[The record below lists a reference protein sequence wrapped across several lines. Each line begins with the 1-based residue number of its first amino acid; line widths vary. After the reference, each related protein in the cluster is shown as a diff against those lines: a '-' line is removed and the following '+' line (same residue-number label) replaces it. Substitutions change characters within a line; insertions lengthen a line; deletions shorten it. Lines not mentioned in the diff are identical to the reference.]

1 MRHLS
6 ISAAWDESKAIL
18 AHDGRLLMTVALALV
33 ALPSVVNGLLNPAG
47 MTGNSAPWHE
57 LVAFLASIIALA
69 GQLALIR
76 LALGPS
82 ITVGGAVA
90 HGFARLPIYFVAVLL
105 LVIALFLIAIP
116 SVLLLAALGVPLDAK
131 PLQMS
136 APVGLIAL
144 VYLAIAMFLGVRL
157 ILSPAVASAENAGP
171 IAILKRSWQLTGGQ
185 FWQLLGFL
193 LVFLVGSII
202 LLIAVGSAFG
212 VAISLLLGAI
222 QPMSV
227 AALVLALV
235 QALVSTAIST
245 VFAVM
250 IARIYLQLAGG
261 RDVAE
266 VFR

>member
-6 ISAAWDESKAIL
+6 ISAAWEETKAIL

-47 MTGNSAPWHE
+47 MTGTAAPWLN
-57 LVAFLASIIALA
+57 LVAFLASVIALA

-82 ITVGGAVA
+82 ITVGGAIA

-105 LVIALFLIAIP
+105 LVIALILIAIP
-116 SVLLLAALGVPLDAK
+116 CVLLLAAMGVPLDAK
-131 PLQMS
+131 PVQMS
-136 APVGLIAL
+136 PPVALIAL
-144 VYLAIAMFLGVRL
+144 AFLAVAIFLGVRL
-157 ILSPAVASAENAGP
+157 ILSPAVASSEDAGP
-171 IAILKRSWQLTGGQ
+171 IAILKRSWQLTGGH

-202 LLIAVGSAFG
+202 LLIAIGSALG
-212 VAISLLLGAI
+212 VAISLLLGSI

-227 AALVLALV
+227 AALVLALA
-235 QALVSTAIST
+235 QALVSTAVST

-250 IARIYLQLAGG
+250 IARIYLQLAGS
-261 RDVAE
+261 RDVGE